1 MIINFASNSFSLFLE
16 IPALLHLAMH
26 IVIIARYF
34 VISFFFFFFFE
45 RERLFLRERWREFLG
60 LIVGTMSE
68 SCSFFWEYEKLI
80 SIVRNS

>member
-1 MIINFASNSFSLFLE
+1 MIINFAFELFFSLFGNTRSSASRDAYRDNCT
-16 IPALLHLAMH
+16 IFCH
-26 IVIIARYF
+26 
-34 VISFFFFFFFE
+34 FFFLLLF
-45 RERLFLRERWREFLG
+45 FLRERDYFRWREFLG

>member
-16 IPALLHLAMH
+16 ILALLHLTMH

-34 VISFFFFFFFE
+34 VISFYFFFFFLE
-45 RERLFLRERWREFLG
+45 RDYFRWREFLG

>member
-16 IPALLHLAMH
+16 IPALLHLTMH

-45 RERLFLRERWREFLG
+45 RERLFSMERIFRVDRWNDERILFVFLG
-60 LIVGTMSE
+60 V
-68 SCSFFWEYEKLI
+68 
-80 SIVRNS
+80 